1 MPKEND
7 FLITDTAD
15 FVYAL
20 ADDFAKTFNK
30 KLNEYKDII
39 PPRLRKKINVHI
51 ISDLTH
57 CISQWTRTASK
68 DAAIRR
74 DELIEHVTKF
84 QEKWTRRN
92 AVTCTEWHVDKKG
105 IIHIDRIDVLIK
117 LDSIRA
123 QIISHMGEL
132 PVIINEL
139 LNVTPCHEAGHV
151 IDHIQLMEGANY
163 EEYEKNVNK
172 PDNDAYDEYY
182 KWRKEFEETLDE
194 KGRID
199 VEGRR
204 LMAQKYYQ
212 CPAEARADILGGI
225 DREKELN
232 VIYSNMP
239 QKGRVEIRSLSFD
252 DKEFKRVY
260 KEYKERQNREN
271 S

>member
-1 MPKEND
+1 
-7 FLITDTAD
+7 
-15 FVYAL
+15 
-20 ADDFAKTFNK
+20 
-30 KLNEYKDII
+30 
-39 PPRLRKKINVHI
+39 
-51 ISDLTH
+51 
-57 CISQWTRTASK
+57 
-68 DAAIRR
+68 
-74 DELIEHVTKF
+74 
-84 QEKWTRRN
+84 
-92 AVTCTEWHVDKKG
+92 
-105 IIHIDRIDVLIK
+105 
-117 LDSIRA
+117 
-123 QIISHMGEL
+123 
-132 PVIINEL
+132 
-139 LNVTPCHEAGHV
+139 
-151 IDHIQLMEGANY
+151 MEGANY

-194 KGRID
+194 KDRID

-232 VIYSNMP
+232 AIYNNMP